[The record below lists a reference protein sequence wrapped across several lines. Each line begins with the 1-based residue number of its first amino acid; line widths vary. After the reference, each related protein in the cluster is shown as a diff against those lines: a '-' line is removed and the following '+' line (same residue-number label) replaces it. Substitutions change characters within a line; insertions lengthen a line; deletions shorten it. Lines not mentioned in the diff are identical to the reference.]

1 MYLNKKFKK
10 SKIFVKKCF
19 KYHLGGASF
28 KFIDTSLKNDKE
40 VISSNK
46 RPMDMH
52 IGIYQKKINY
62 EIILKL
68 FLLQLNKYQVY

>member
-10 SKIFVKKCF
+10 SKIFLKKCF

-40 VISSNK
+40 VILSALK
-46 RPMDMH
+46 TYGYAYRDIP
-52 IGIYQKKINY
+52 KK
-62 EIILKL
+62 
-68 FLLQLNKYQVY
+68 